1 MTWTETAAAAAIATA
16 LSVGVIAQEKTMPTQ
31 HPMDKMDHKMDA
43 PAAQPQAYVGCVAA
57 GGETGT
63 FVLRHPMPE
72 VAMADTK
79 MRDMHDGMASTP
91 MKSESMKSDTMKG
104 DAMKED
110 MHAGDQMHEPAMA
123 PEVFRL
129 AGSRL
134 KNYAGR
140 TVSVK
145 GALTGGDGAAGQT
158 APTLKVKS
166 IRVVSGTCS
175 QAD

>member
-1 MTWTETAAAAAIATA
+1 
-16 LSVGVIAQEKTMPTQ
+16 
-31 HPMDKMDHKMDA
+31 
-43 PAAQPQAYVGCVAA
+43 
-57 GGETGT
+57 
-63 FVLRHPMPE
+63 
-72 VAMADTK
+72 
-79 MRDMHDGMASTP
+79 MASTF
-91 MKSESMKSDTMKG
+91 MKSDAMKGDTMKG
-104 DAMKED
+104 DMR
-110 MHAGDQMHEPAMA
+110 AGDQTHEPAMA
-123 PEVFRL
+123 PEAFRL

-145 GALTGGDGAAGQT
+145 GAITGGDGAAGQT

>member
-1 MTWTETAAAAAIATA
+1 MTWRETATAAAIATA
-16 LSVGVIAQEKTMPTQ
+16 LSVGVIAQESTMPAQ
-31 HPMDKMDHKMDA
+31 HPMDKRDHKMDA
-43 PAAQPQAYVGCVAA
+43 PAAQPGAYIGCVAA
-57 GGETGT
+57 GDEMGT
-63 FVLRHPMPE
+63 FVLRHPMPD

-79 MRDMHDGMASTP
+79 MGDMHS
-91 MKSESMKSDTMKG
+91 G
-104 DAMKED
+104 DE
-110 MHAGDQMHEPAMA
+110 MHEPAMA
-123 PEVFRL
+123 PEAFRL

-145 GALTGGDGAAGQT
+145 GALTGGDAAAGHT

>member
-1 MTWTETAAAAAIATA
+1 MTWKETATVAAIATA
-16 LSVGVIAQEKTMPTQ
+16 LSVGVIAHENTMPAQ
-31 HPMDKMDHKMDA
+31 HSMDKTDHKMDA

-57 GGETGT
+57 GDDMGT

-72 VAMADTK
+72 VAMAETK
-79 MRDMHDGMASTP
+79 MRDMHDDMAST
-91 MKSESMKSDTMKG
+91 SMKG
-104 DAMKED
+104 DSMKAD
-110 MHAGDQMHEPAMA
+110 MHAGDQMHEAAMN
-123 PEVFRL
+123 PESFRL

-140 TVSVK
+140 TVAVK

>member
-1 MTWTETAAAAAIATA
+1 MTWRETATAAAIAMALTA
-16 LSVGVIAQEKTMPTQ
+16 GASAKSQTMPQ

-43 PAAQPQAYVGCVAA
+43 ATAQPQSYVGCVAA
-57 GGETGT
+57 GDEMGT
-63 FVLRHPMPE
+63 FVLRHPTPDTD
-72 VAMADTK
+72 VADAK
-79 MRDMHDGMASTP
+79 MRDMHDGMAST
-91 MKSESMKSDTMKG
+91 SMKSDTMKSDAMKG
-104 DAMKED
+104 DAMKGD
-110 MHAGDQMHEPAMA
+110 RRAGDQMHEPAMA
-123 PEVFRL
+123 PEAFRL

-158 APTLKVKS
+158 AATLKVKS
-166 IRVVSGTCS
+166 IRVVSGTCL